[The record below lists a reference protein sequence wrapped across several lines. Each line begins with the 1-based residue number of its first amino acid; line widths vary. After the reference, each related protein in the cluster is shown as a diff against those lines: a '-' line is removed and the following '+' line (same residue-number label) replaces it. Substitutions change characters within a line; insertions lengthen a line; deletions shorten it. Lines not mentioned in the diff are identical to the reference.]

1 MQLFLLYGY
10 FKPYRQTKSNTQVS
24 VSKFFSISAIVLF
37 ACTSKFSLDGFN
49 SSEWVVDKDGCNNKR
64 VGLVEDIMD
73 NKDELLGH
81 GQNDIVDILGKPNRH
96 ELYSR
101 NKKAFVYFVA
111 GGPECSQADS
121 TQSKLVIRFDGIGR
135 TKEVIYYKN

>member
-1 MQLFLLYGY
+1 MSLSKLFTLSL
-10 FKPYRQTKSNTQVS
+10 
-24 VSKFFSISAIVLF
+24 IVLLS
-37 ACTSKFSLDGFN
+37 CTSKFSLDGFN
-49 SSEWVVDKDGCNNKR
+49 SAEWVADKNGCNNKR
-64 VGLVEDIMD
+64 ATLVEEVV
-73 NKDELLGH
+73 KQKEVLLGH
-81 GQNDIVDILGKPNRH
+81 GQNDIVSVLGKPNRH

-111 GGPECSQADS
+111 GGSLCSQADS